1 MKAFDGYKE
10 AKEASKSSG
19 SGGQLKPGA
28 YVCKILGVK
37 LTERPDKDGD
47 LLQIQFDIAE
57 GDQKGFF
64 KAKYDAETKEDK
76 KYKGKVTIYPPNDN
90 TTEAWKKEAFTKWTN
105 AIEESNDGYTWDW
118 DEKKWKD
125 KLVGIVFGQTG
136 TVIEGKEIVYT
147 EARFP
152 IAAQNVRNGAVPEAK
167 FKAKNGYG
175 ENTGAENLPDIAED
189 LPF

>member
-1 MKAFDGYKE
+1 MKAFDGYQE

-19 SGGQLKPGA
+19 SGGQLPPGA

-105 AIEESNDGYTWDW
+105 AIEESNEGYTWDW

-152 IAAQNVRNGAVPEAK
+152 ISAQNVRNGSAPEAK

-175 ENTGAENLPDIAED
+175 EGGSDIPDLSSED